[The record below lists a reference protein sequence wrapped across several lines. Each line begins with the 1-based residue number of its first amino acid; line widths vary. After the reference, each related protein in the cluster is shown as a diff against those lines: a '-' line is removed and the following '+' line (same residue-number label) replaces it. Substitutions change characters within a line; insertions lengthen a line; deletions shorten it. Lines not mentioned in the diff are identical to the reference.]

1 MGKIIIIKGAD
12 FSANAVSKDIVQI
25 KDEGY
30 VRANYLSDGTIEF
43 QGSNFIST
51 VYRRVKPNSQVIIN
65 IANDAMRQLLT
76 KVCEYD
82 ENKNFIRRIYDA
94 DYSTVKNPYS
104 YAFTVGENTKYI
116 RIGVEYVNKDM
127 SLIVCNEIV
136 SGMSIVGSVD
146 DVFDASEYTEYTK

>member
-12 FSANAVSKDIVQI
+12 FSANAVSKDIVKI

-30 VRANYLSDGTIEF
+30 IKAIYLSDGTIKFHE
-43 QGSNFIST
+43 SNFIST
-51 VYRRVKPNSQVIIN
+51 AYRRVKPNSQVIIN
-65 IANDAMRQLLT
+65 IANDAMRRLLI

-82 ENKNFIRRIYDA
+82 ENKNFIKRIFDA
-94 DYSTVKNPYS
+94 DYNTVKNQYS

-116 RIGVEYVNKDM
+116 RIGVEYVYKDM
-127 SLIVCNEIV
+127 SLIECNEIV

-146 DVFDASEYTEYTK
+146 DVFDASEYTEYTN